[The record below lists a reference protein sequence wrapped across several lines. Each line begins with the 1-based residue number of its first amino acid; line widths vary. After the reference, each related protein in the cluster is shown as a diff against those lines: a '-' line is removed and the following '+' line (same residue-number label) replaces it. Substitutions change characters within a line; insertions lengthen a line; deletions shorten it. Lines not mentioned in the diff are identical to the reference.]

1 MSDAD
6 SGDKT
11 EKPTPKK
18 LQDARKKG
26 DVSKSRDVTAT
37 AGLLVA
43 LVVLFAAMALASSE
57 LAALIDSSLA
67 LFSAPFT
74 YAAAEL
80 GKQALFALLKL
91 VAIIALPVAVIGSLV
106 EFVQAGPVM
115 TVEKLKPKADNLNP
129 AQGFKRVFSM
139 NNLVELIKS
148 IIKTIIVATIAW
160 LAIQDIVPELP
171 HLLNGTPGHVGM
183 ALWAVTKKILIWA
196 ICCFLMISALDAA
209 WQRYSFQKKMRMS
222 MRDIKQEMKESEG
235 DPHIKGQRQQVQ
247 HEWTQGAATQ
257 NTSDAHV
264 LVVNPTHIAVA
275 IAYDRKTCPIPTVV
289 AIGHDAQA
297 LHLRSVAQDTG
308 VPVLRNI
315 KLARQLN
322 QDTKIGDPVPGELF
336 EILAIVILWAQE
348 VREEINRLKT
358 PGAKAARARKNK
370 PPGEDLTRYPDENAG
385 QRRSRFWR
393 YVSRRS

>member
-26 DVSKSRDVTAT
+26 DISKSRDVTAT

-43 LVVLFAAMALASSE
+43 LVVLFTAMALASSE
-57 LAALIDSSLA
+57 LASLIDSSLA
-67 LFSAPFT
+67 LFSSPFT

-80 GKQALFALLKL
+80 GKQALFALLKI
-91 VAIIALPVAVIGSLV
+91 VAIIALPVAAIGSLV
-106 EFVQAGPVM
+106 EFIQAGPVM
-115 TVEKLKPKADNLNP
+115 TIEKLKPKAENLNP

-171 HLLNGTPGHVGM
+171 NLLNSTPGHVGL
-183 ALWAVTKKILIWA
+183 ALWSVTKKILIWSV
-196 ICCFLMISALDAA
+196 CCFLMISALDAA

-348 VREEINRLKT
+348 VREEIHRLKT
-358 PGAKAARARKNK
+358 PGAKANRARKNK
-370 PPGEDLTRYPDENAG
+370 TPGEDLTRYPDENAS
-385 QRRSRFWR
+385 QKRSRFWR

>member
-26 DVSKSRDVTAT
+26 DIAKSKDVTAT
-37 AGLLVA
+37 AGLLAA
-43 LVVLFAAMALASSE
+43 LIVLFAAMALASRE
-57 LAALIDSSLA
+57 LATLINSSLA
-67 LFSAPFT
+67 LLSAPFSH
-74 YAAAEL
+74 AATEL
-80 GKQALFALLKL
+80 GKQALYALLKL
-91 VAIIALPVAVIGSLV
+91 VAFIAIPVAVIGSLV
-106 EFVQAGPVM
+106 EFIQAGPVM
-115 TVEKLKPKADNLNP
+115 TIEKLKPKAENLNP

-139 NNLVELIKS
+139 NNLMELIKS
-148 IIKTIIVATIAW
+148 IIKTIIIATIAW
-160 LAIQDIVPELP
+160 LAIKNITPDLP
-171 HLLNGTPGHVGM
+171 NLLSSTPSHVGL
-183 ALWAVTKKILIWA
+183 ALWAVTKKILIWS
-196 ICCFLMISALDAA
+196 ICCFLLISALDAA

-247 HEWTQGAATQ
+247 HEWAQGAAAQT
-257 NTSDAHV
+257 TSDAHV

-336 EILAIVILWAQE
+336 EILATVILWAQE
-348 VREEINRLKT
+348 VREEIDRLRN
-358 PGAKAARARKNK
+358 PDAKAKRTRKSK
-370 PPGEDLTRYPDENAG
+370 APGEDLTRYPEENASNK
-385 QRRSRFWR
+385 RSRFWR
-393 YVSRRS
+393 YVSRRG